1 MKCPRC
7 GHEGLERH
15 SVSGAER
22 CAQCHLPHPMP
33 LPRGNNRLGL
43 AILVAGGIVLLASV
57 RFFVVVVPQ

>member
-1 MKCPRC
+1 
-7 GHEGLERH
+7 
-15 SVSGAER
+15 
-22 CAQCHLPHPMP
+22 MP